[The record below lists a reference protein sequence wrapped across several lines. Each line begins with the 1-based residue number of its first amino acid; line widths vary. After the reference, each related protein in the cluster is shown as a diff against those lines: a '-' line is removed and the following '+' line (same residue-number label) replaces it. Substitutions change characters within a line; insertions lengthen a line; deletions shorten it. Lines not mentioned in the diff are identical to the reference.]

1 MATTDGSPVRNQ
13 SNDFDTTPNGT
24 ARHTGL
30 RIAIGILSIVVGI
43 LVVARPVD
51 TLFFV
56 AVLFGIQLVI
66 LGVVRIVLA
75 ASVSDLP
82 RGLKILSVVLGIL
95 TIIAGVICF
104 TRPQAS
110 LVILAILLAV
120 GWIAD
125 GIADLARGFTG
136 SGQGARGPTS
146 SSLAS
151 CPSSPDSSSRSSPA
165 LRSRSSPRS
174 RESLSSS
181 SAPSPAY
188 RRSWVDAAPADSRGQ
203 VPGQAPTP
211 DSIRLERR

>member
-13 SNDFDTTPNGT
+13 SDDFDSTPGT

-30 RIAIGILSIVVGI
+30 RLAIGILSIVVGI
-43 LVVARPVD
+43 LVITRPVD

-75 ASVSDLP
+75 ASVSGLP
-82 RGLKILSVVLGIL
+82 RWLKILSIVLGIL

-110 LVILAILLAV
+110 LVILAILLAA

-125 GIADLARGFTG
+125 GIADLARGFG
-136 SGQGARGPTS
+136 RE
-146 SSLAS
+146 
-151 CPSSPDSSSRSSPA
+151 
-165 LRSRSSPRS
+165 RSRGERIYLIVLGVVSIVAGLVVAIFPGP
-174 RESLSSS
+174 SLVLLAQIAGVCLLIIGVLTCL
-181 SAPSPAY
+181 SAIMG
-188 RRSWVDAAPADSRGQ
+188 RRRTA
-203 VPGQAPTP
+203 
-211 DSIRLERR
+211 

>member
-1 MATTDGSPVRNQ
+1 MATTDGSPTRNQ
-13 SNDFDTTPNGT
+13 SDVLDSTTSGKT
-24 ARHTGL
+24 RHTGL
-30 RIAIGILSIVVGI
+30 RIALGILSIVVGI

-75 ASVSDLP
+75 ASTSDLS
-82 RGLKILSVVLGIL
+82 RGLKILSIVLGIL

-110 LVILAILLAV
+110 LVILAILLAA

-136 SGQGARGPTS
+136 QRSGGERTYLIVLGVVSIVAGLVVAVFPGP
-146 SSLAS
+146 SLALLTQIAGV
-151 CPSSPDSSSRSSPA
+151 A
-165 LRSRSSPRS
+165 LIIIGALTC
-174 RESLSSS
+174 LS
-181 SAPSPAY
+181 AIMG
-188 RRSWVDAAPADSRGQ
+188 RRR
-203 VPGQAPTP
+203 TT
-211 DSIRLERR
+211 